1 MTTEFERLKQ
11 WVDDVAVSIEHG
23 SEPDLQVIV
32 SFLTSPDLAFRVVDL
47 LAEINEEDLETRNAY
62 YSACIYALD
71 TCVAQLYSAQENDNK
86 LAVKMLKQLMSH
98 LALALRNGKQSLS
111 YWLPVL
117 NAFYDVHI
125 DLTPELQEAYLDLA
139 EEEPA
144 LTGDEEV
151 NHLEIMRE
159 MILEMSNLS
168 VFDIA
173 ENFFAQSYAMP
184 PDFFSDLLVDLYNI
198 PEAQDIAMLALL
210 YPRSEVR
217 EFVFTTFD
225 QLIDTIVLSPISLN
239 RLQAIKDWY
248 PTEYHA
254 QFNQW
259 IKIQRKKGVVFQAE
273 NKTPKMKVFATE
285 VDGAGAQG
293 FYILLQERKHQRLCG
308 LLVKLGS
315 GVKDVWITPE
325 MSAKDIAYNF
335 AQINDGTI
343 TFREVDS
350 DYLML
355 MVNHFLAITLHEGGM
370 PDLHF
375 LQIEE
380 LLGMHFKPE
389 WIDVPVLLE
398 KLCVQITPFT
408 ADAVEQSFKRSKSW
422 TANKRF
428 TESWYLENANVDK
441 LVNRSSTIIKGIKI
455 CEIDKAI
462 NAVFDQEIEL
472 HRDRWCFHFLWMAL
486 WANAGSARKNEKIGV
501 DCLMIAYAISQGTP
515 MREIPIM
522 NEVVKQSV
530 INSVETMNERRTH
543 LNQE

>member
-173 ENFFAQSYAMP
+173 KHGRVAAGFRK
-184 PDFFSDLLVDLYNI
+184 
-198 PEAQDIAMLALL
+198 IAKHLK
-210 YPRSEVR
+210 
-217 EFVFTTFD
+217 
-225 QLIDTIVLSPISLN
+225 
-239 RLQAIKDWY
+239 RL
-248 PTEYHA
+248 PT
-254 QFNQW
+254 
-259 IKIQRKKGVVFQAE
+259 K
-273 NKTPKMKVFATE
+273 AT
-285 VDGAGAQG
+285 
-293 FYILLQERKHQRLCG
+293 
-308 LLVKLGS
+308 
-315 GVKDVWITPE
+315 
-325 MSAKDIAYNF
+325 
-335 AQINDGTI
+335 
-343 TFREVDS
+343 
-350 DYLML
+350 
-355 MVNHFLAITLHEGGM
+355 
-370 PDLHF
+370 
-375 LQIEE
+375 
-380 LLGMHFKPE
+380 
-389 WIDVPVLLE
+389 
-398 KLCVQITPFT
+398 
-408 ADAVEQSFKRSKSW
+408 KS
-422 TANKRF
+422 
-428 TESWYLENANVDK
+428 
-441 LVNRSSTIIKGIKI
+441 
-455 CEIDKAI
+455 
-462 NAVFDQEIEL
+462 
-472 HRDRWCFHFLWMAL
+472 
-486 WANAGSARKNEKIGV
+486 
-501 DCLMIAYAISQGTP
+501 
-515 MREIPIM
+515 
-522 NEVVKQSV
+522 
-530 INSVETMNERRTH
+530 NSV
-543 LNQE
+543 